1 MTLHAVNIWMIE
13 HPVTTLAAS
22 CMDTEPGIKLTK
34 ALQEL
39 PVLNRPQTLN
49 LCEFLRIHPGQ
60 GDITGEDVRK
70 ALRGFRFQMP
80 LHALALHGLI

>member
-13 HPVTTLAAS
+13 HPVTTLATS
-22 CMDTEPGIKLTK
+22 CMDAELGIKLTK

-60 GDITGEDVRK
+60 GNITGEDVRE
-70 ALRGFRFQMP
+70 ALRGFRFQVP
-80 LHALALHGLI
+80 LHTLALHGLI